1 MKLKVYPE
9 ERFERWWIRYT
20 IFGIICSAILI
31 VSFLRDNIY
40 GAIILLPII
49 WAYLYFHTTWK
60 NPIYLKI
67 QANWLAIEDKTI
79 AWINIQSYVIEMDKK
94 LLIIKNIVL
103 VFPSK
108 HEIYTLADSI
118 ENLQKFSEE
127 LENYIPR
134 VGEYQQSWLEKFYR
148 KIKL

>member
-1 MKLKVYPE
+1 
-9 ERFERWWIRYT
+9 
-20 IFGIICSAILI
+20 
-31 VSFLRDNIY
+31 
-40 GAIILLPII
+40 
-49 WAYLYFHTTWK
+49 
-60 NPIYLKI
+60 
-67 QANWLAIEDKTI
+67 
-79 AWINIQSYVIEMDKK
+79 MDKK

-134 VGEYQQSWLEKFYR
+134 VGEYQQS
-148 KIKL
+148 